1 MRIVIIDKFKKEYP
15 KCSKEQFLFHFMKR
29 EIGIAFLTCNLK
41 SVGLKIK
48 NQSEWK
54 CKIRGIEIYL
64 VKSVKF
70 IGLEL
75 QNLSD

>member
-15 KCSKEQFLFHFMKR
+15 KCSKEQLLFHFMKR
-29 EIGIAFLTCNLK
+29 EIGMAFLTCNLK

-48 NQSEWK
+48 NQSELK
-54 CKIRGIEIYL
+54 CKIRRNRNI
-64 VKSVKF
+64 KSIWLKV
-70 IGLEL
+70 

>member
-48 NQSEWK
+48 NRSEWK
-54 CKIRGIEIYL
+54 FKIRRNRNI
-64 VKSVKF
+64 KF

>member
-54 CKIRGIEIYL
+54 YKIRMNRNI
-64 VKSVKF
+64 KF
-70 IGLEL
+70 IWLKM
-75 QNLSD
+75 QKLSD

>member
-48 NQSEWK
+48 NQSELK
-54 CKIRGIEIYL
+54 YKIYL
-64 VKSVKF
+64 VKSAKS

>member
-1 MRIVIIDKFKKEYP
+1 
-15 KCSKEQFLFHFMKR
+15 MKR

-54 CKIRGIEIYL
+54 CKIRWNRNI
-64 VKSVKF
+64 KF
-70 IGLEL
+70 IWLKV
-75 QNLSD
+75 

>member
-41 SVGLKIK
+41 SVGLKFE

-54 CKIRGIEIYL
+54 YKIRRNKNI
-64 VKSVKF
+64 KSIWLKVQK
-70 IGLEL
+70 
-75 QNLSD
+75 LSD

>member
-1 MRIVIIDKFKKEYP
+1 MEFEDCIIDKFKKEYP

-54 CKIRGIEIYL
+54 
-64 VKSVKF
+64 
-70 IGLEL
+70 
-75 QNLSD
+75 

>member
-1 MRIVIIDKFKKEYP
+1 MRGVIIDKFKKEYP
-15 KCSKEQFLFHFMKR
+15 KCSKERFLFHFMKG
-29 EIGIAFLTCNLK
+29 EIEIAFLTCNMK

-54 CKIRGIEIYL
+54 YKIRRNRNI
-64 VKSVKF
+64 KSIWLKV
-70 IGLEL
+70 

>member
-1 MRIVIIDKFKKEYP
+1 MIVRIDKFKMEYP
-15 KCSKEQFLFHFMKR
+15 QCSKEKILFHFMKR

-54 CKIRGIEIYL
+54 YKIRRNRNI
-64 VKSVKF
+64 KSILLKVQK
-70 IGLEL
+70 
-75 QNLSD
+75 LSD